1 MGTRSISPKT
11 AANTGRM
18 ELLIGYI
25 LGIGVI
31 ASAALL
37 AVGLLWH
44 RLRAGTLQLEYP
56 VAGMNLFQFVLTD
69 IRLATAGAF
78 RPRVLV
84 SLGIAALL
92 MTPYIRVLASMMY
105 FVLVERDPKYA
116 LFTGFV
122 LAVLTYSLLL
132 R

>member
-1 MGTRSISPKT
+1 MGARPIRLKT
-11 AANTGRM
+11 AANAGGM

-25 LGIGVI
+25 LEIGVI

-44 RLRAGTLQLEYP
+44 RLRAGTLQLEYA

-69 IRLATAGAF
+69 IRLATAGAL

-84 SLGIAALL
+84 SLGVAVLL
-92 MTPYIRVLASMMY
+92 MTPYIRVLASMLY
-105 FVLVERDPKYA
+105 FVLVERNPKYA

-122 LAVLTYSLLL
+122 LAVLTYSLFL